1 MISED
6 CAPRRAAPLPPDE
19 RRAAILE
26 AAVPLLRERGAHVS
40 TRELAEAAGVAE
52 GTLFRVFPDKRALLR
67 AAVGVAI
74 DPEPLVGELAGID
87 RSLPLEDRI
96 RCVIELVAARM
107 DGVMQLVTALHDL
120 VKDRPDAS
128 EGRQPHHGA
137 PDPAERDARF
147 LTAIA
152 DVLEADGALLRV
164 TPLQAAGLIRAAI
177 LGDRMPGLPDGAH
190 LPPAVVASC
199 LVRGLA
205 VDRHRPST
213 APGPLTAPPP
223 STDTEP

>member
-26 AAVPLLRERGAHVS
+26 AAVPLLRERGAQVS

-67 AAVGVAI
+67 AAVGAAI

-96 RCVIELVAARM
+96 RYVIELVAARM

-128 EGRQPHHGA
+128 EGRQPHGA
-137 PDPAERDARF
+137 PDPAERDTRF
-147 LTAIA
+147 LAAIA

-177 LGDRMPGLPDGAH
+177 LGDRMPGLPDGAR

-205 VDRHRPST
+205 VDRDNPSTTLRPST
-213 APGPLTAPPP
+213 DP
-223 STDTEP
+223 EP

>member
-26 AAVPLLRERGAHVS
+26 AAVPLLRERGAQVS

-96 RCVIELVAARM
+96 RYVIELVAARM

-128 EGRQPHHGA
+128 EGRQPHGA
-137 PDPAERDARF
+137 PDPAERDTRF

-205 VDRHRPST
+205 VDRDNPSTTLRPST
-213 APGPLTAPPP
+213 DP
-223 STDTEP
+223 EP